1 MAAALEAVAMS
12 VAQMD
17 VPAFLYT
24 HIFLN
29 AQILNSHEQA
39 FQIASNAASRIPLS
53 QQYFKQATGKATPQ
67 SCPEGRWLVDQIA
80 QQQDRKLLTL
90 HVKQL
95 TMYVNIPGIICS
107 LKSVANGGH
116 G

>member
-53 QQYFKQATGKATPQ
+53 QQYFKQATFGVATQQYQQTASKSLNKPR
-67 SCPEGRWLVDQIA
+67 SKRPLHEWLEITKDW
-80 QQQDRKLLTL
+80 RK
-90 HVKQL
+90 
-95 TMYVNIPGIICS
+95 
-107 LKSVANGGH
+107 
-116 G
+116 